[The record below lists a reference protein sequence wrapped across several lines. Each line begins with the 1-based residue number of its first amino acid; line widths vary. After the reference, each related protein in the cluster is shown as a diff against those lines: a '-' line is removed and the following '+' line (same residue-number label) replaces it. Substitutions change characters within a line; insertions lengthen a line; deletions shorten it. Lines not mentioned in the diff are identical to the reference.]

1 MAIDLLSV
9 EAFQVLKTAALVAAF
24 FINRQ
29 ALIILAF
36 TLSGEWLFSTFS
48 HNPVLY
54 FCLAACLY
62 SINAAINIRIL
73 SNIRNALICIACLN
87 WLSALD
93 FILTET
99 ETLFYLCYPW
109 LINGLD
115 VFILYCLM
123 WKGGRQSVG
132 VVRPWNCRL
141 ANL

>member
-9 EAFQVLKTAALVAAF
+9 EAFQILKTAALVAAF

-29 ALIILAF
+29 AIIILAF
-36 TLSGEWLFSTFS
+36 TLAGEWLFATFNY
-48 HNPVLY
+48 NPVLY
-54 FCLAACLY
+54 YCLAAVLY
-62 SINAAINIRIL
+62 STNAAINIRLL
-73 SNIRNALICIACLN
+73 SNVRNALICIACLN
-87 WLSALD
+87 WLSELD

-115 VFILYCLM
+115 VFILYCLI
-123 WKGGRQSVG
+123 WNGGRQRVG
-132 VVRPWNCRL
+132 IVRPWHRRL

>member
-9 EAFQVLKTAALVAAF
+9 EAFQILKTAALVAAF

-29 ALIILAF
+29 SLVILAF
-36 TLSGEWLFSTFS
+36 TLTGEWLFATLSY
-48 HNPVLY
+48 NPILY
-54 FCLAACLY
+54 YCLAAALY
-62 SINAAINIRIL
+62 STNAAINIRLL

-87 WLSALD
+87 WLAALD

-115 VFILYCLM
+115 VFILYCLIR
-123 WKGGRQSVG
+123 KGGRQRVG
-132 VVRPWNCRL
+132 IVRPWHRRL

>member
-9 EAFQVLKTAALVAAF
+9 ESFQILKTAALVAAF

-29 ALIILAF
+29 ALIILSF
-36 TLSGEWLFSTFS
+36 TLVGEWLFATFS
-48 HNPVLY
+48 YSPILY
-54 FCLAACLY
+54 YCLAAALY
-62 SINAAINIRIL
+62 STNAAINIRLL
-73 SNIRNALICIACLN
+73 SNIRNALLCIACLN

-115 VFILYCLM
+115 VFILYCLI
-123 WKGGRQSVG
+123 WKGGRQRVG
-132 VVRPWNCRL
+132 IVRPWHRRL

>member
-1 MAIDLLSV
+1 MLTSLLSV
-9 EAFQVLKTAALVAAF
+9 EIFQVLKTAALVAAF

-29 ALIILAF
+29 ALIVLAF
-36 TLSGEWLFSTFS
+36 TLTGELLFATFS
-48 HNPVLY
+48 HSPVLY
-54 FCLAACLY
+54 YCLAAALY
-62 SINAAINIRIL
+62 STNAAINIRLL

-115 VFILYCLM
+115 VFILYCLI
-123 WKGGRQSVG
+123 WKGGRQRVG
-132 VVRPWNCRL
+132 IVRPWNRRL

>member
-1 MAIDLLSV
+1 MAIDILSV
-9 EAFQVLKTAALVAAF
+9 EAFQILKTAALVAAF

-29 ALIILAF
+29 ALAILAF
-36 TLSGEWLFSTFS
+36 TLAGEWLFATFNY
-48 HNPVLY
+48 NPVLY
-54 FCLAACLY
+54 YCLAAALY
-62 SINAAINIRIL
+62 STNAAINIRLL
-73 SNIRNALICIACLN
+73 SNVRNALICIACLN

-115 VFILYCLM
+115 VFILYCLI
-123 WKGGRQSVG
+123 WKGGRQRVRI
-132 VVRPWNCRL
+132 VRPWNCRL